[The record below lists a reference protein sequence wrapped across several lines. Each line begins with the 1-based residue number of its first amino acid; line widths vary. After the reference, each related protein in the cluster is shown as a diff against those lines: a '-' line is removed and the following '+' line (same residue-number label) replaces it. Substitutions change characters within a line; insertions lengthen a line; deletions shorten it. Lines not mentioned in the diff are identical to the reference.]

1 MTATVNELP
10 LNVTGQ
16 DRFQVVVAGKVITT
30 HPTLRG
36 ATKLAARY
44 NETGAL

>member
-1 MTATVNELP
+1 MTNATIITRT
-10 LNVTGQ
+10 VTKGE
-16 DRFQVVVAGKVITT
+16 DRFAVVVGGQIITS

-36 ATKLAARY
+36 AEKLAARY